1 MISRSLRAL
10 ALGAALLAV
19 SAAPQAVPAFAQD
32 APPECTAPAA
42 AGGAQDVNGVGSRNS
57 APFRLDGGAYR
68 VNWSLSSEFPTV
80 ISFSLR
86 SADETTNRGQATIAS
101 GPITP
106 GPRVDVTY
114 LYNVAP
120 GTYYI
125 DALAPAGWDVT
136 LTPITLC
143 AAQDAPSS
151 SDPAVAA
158 VAPARSVADFAGGWG
173 RHGLG
178 MTIKPD
184 GSGDASWRVYQW
196 CKDTGGKQPCDG
208 MNSQSIVPGGMAALL
223 FDHVEGATLVGTVSG
238 STDPATLPNG
248 PIRLTER
255 DYGIGEVVKAVPSAP
270 GDPPMTLCGPR
281 FASAPEWFRRTSPCG
296 A

>member
-1 MISRSLRAL
+1 VYRRSLRAL

-19 SAAPQAVPAFAQD
+19 TAAPSFAQD

-42 AGGAQDVNGVGSRNS
+42 TGGVQDVNGVGSRNS

-68 VNWSLSSEFPTV
+68 VNWSLSSQEPTA
-80 ISFSLR
+80 IWFSLR
-86 SADETTNRGQATIAS
+86 SADESANHTQATIAS

-125 DALAPAGWDVT
+125 SAIAPAGWDVT
-136 LTPITLC
+136 LTPIAPC
-143 AAQDAPSS
+143 VAQDAPIA
-151 SDPAVAA
+151 SDPVPAA
-158 VAPARSVADFAGGWG
+158 AAPSRSVADFAGGWG
-173 RHGLG
+173 RHGFG
-178 MTIKPD
+178 MTINPD
-184 GSGDASWRVYQW
+184 GSGEAGWRVYQW
-196 CKDTGGKQPCDG
+196 CTDTGGKQPCDG
-208 MNSQSIVPGGMAALL
+208 VNGQSIVSGGMASLL

-248 PIRLTER
+248 AIRLTER
-255 DYGIGEVVKAVPSAP
+255 DYGIAEVVKAVPSAP

-281 FASAPEWFRRTSPCG
+281 YMTSAPEWFRRMAPCG